1 MSIALNRLARGS
13 SRFIRSSQLLK
24 CVQHSSTLTS
34 PIRVPMPYFDADR
47 FIAGLGKEGF
57 SAQQAQAVID
67 ALEDVVTESTINV
80 TGSLVSRA
88 EQEDAR
94 EFAKLKSEIQITE
107 KRDVE
112 EAKLANERLKS
123 ELDKLRKSLQEDI
136 VRSQAGVRL
145 DLNLEKGRIRDELV
159 GHHEKLSA
167 TDEKI
172 EGEVLELRRHM
183 KEIKLQILQY
193 MIGTITGAGTLILG
207 YVHFLH

>member
-1 MSIALNRLARGS
+1 
-13 SRFIRSSQLLK
+13 
-24 CVQHSSTLTS
+24 
-34 PIRVPMPYFDADR
+34 MPYFDADR

-88 EQEDAR
+88 EQEDSAIKYKG

>member
-1 MSIALNRLARGS
+1 
-13 SRFIRSSQLLK
+13 
-24 CVQHSSTLTS
+24 
-34 PIRVPMPYFDADR
+34 MPYFDAER
-47 FIAGLGKEGF
+47 FITGLEKEGF
-57 SAQQAQAVID
+57 SAKQAQAVID

-80 TGSLVSRA
+80 TSSLVSRA
-88 EQEDAR
+88 EQEESIVKYKG
-94 EFAKLKSEIQITE
+94 EFGKLKSEIQVTE

-112 EAKLANERLKS
+112 EAKVANERLKS

-145 DLNLEKGRIRDELV
+145 DLNLEKGRIRDEIV
-159 GHHEKLSA
+159 GHHEKLRA